1 MVEVLND
8 PVVDAK
14 QEIELAVDWQA
25 RNALDFIAI
34 LLIHRMQNDPAVTSR
49 DDARVGIF
57 VDRGIQDRSTKLV

>member
-8 PVVDAK
+8 PVVYAT
-14 QEIELAVDWQA
+14 QEIELAVDWKA
-25 RNALDFIAI
+25 RNALDFIAL